1 MSITVSRREREKQE
15 RRSAIIDAAEQVFFR
30 KGFEAA
36 TMDEVA
42 AEAELSKGT
51 LYLYFKS
58 KDELFIALSGRV
70 IGQVVERFEEIAGSS
85 GTGLEHIEQMMFDY
99 TSFAL
104 RHPRH
109 FRTALTW
116 MATGQPVDTSTPAFV
131 RHRQLIARIVACLV
145 GAIQR
150 GQVDGTVR
158 RDIEPVE
165 TAAQIWGGLLG
176 TILIRVNGDEM
187 IRRFPQPVDLDR
199 FTPGYVRLIT
209 SGLRP
214 TDDQSKETE
223 Q

>member
-1 MSITVSRREREKQE
+1 MSITVSRREREKKE
-15 RRSAIIDAAEQVFFR
+15 RRSAIIDAAERVFFR

-58 KDELFIALSGRV
+58 KDELFIALSGRI
-70 IGQVVERFEEIAGSS
+70 IGQLVERFEAIAGSP
-85 GTGLEHIEQMMFDY
+85 GNGLEHIERLMFEY

-104 RHPRH
+104 AHPKH

-116 MATGQPVDTSTPAFV
+116 MAAAQPVDTSTPAFV
-131 RHRQLIARIVACLV
+131 RHRQLIARVVACFV

-150 GQVDGTVR
+150 GHADGSVR
-158 RDIEPVE
+158 RDINPVE
-165 TAAQIWGGLLG
+165 TAAQLWGGLLG

-187 IRRFPQPVDLDR
+187 LRRFPHPVDLDQ
-199 FTPGYVRLIT
+199 FTTGYVRLIT

-214 TDDQSKETE
+214 ADDQCKETE
-223 Q
+223 S